1 MRETSVI
8 SVIIQGG
15 SDISGTLSKLHCHIK
30 KLLFSK
36 ILLPQTISVVCQR
49 INKNKK
55 THSSKDKSTGS
66 YKSCESLQTL
76 RRAYHE
82 RDAEL
87 AQGEPY
93 GGVGRGGL
101 ASQLA

>member
-1 MRETSVI
+1 MYNTGWQRYFRNTVSA
-8 SVIIQGG
+8 
-15 SDISGTLSKLHCHIK
+15 
-30 KLLFSK
+30 
-36 ILLPQTISVVCQR
+36 VCQS

-66 YKSCESLQTL
+66 YKSHGSLQTL
-76 RRAYHE
+76 PRTYHE
-82 RDAEL
+82 IDAEL